1 MRKLF
6 LSALLAA
13 VMTAALAGAAQAA
26 TVKVGDNFFNPRAKT
41 VSVGSKVKFKW
52 VGRRRHNV
60 VKVGG
65 PGGRLASGVTNRGG
79 VNLAKRFGK
88 RGTYKFICTL
98 HPSQMRF
105 TLKVR

>member
-13 VMTAALAGAAQAA
+13 VMTAALAGAAQGA
-26 TVKVGDNFFNPRAKT
+26 TVKVGDNFFNPRAKK
-41 VSVGSKVKFKW
+41 VGVGTKVKFKW
-52 VGRRRHNV
+52 VGRHRHNV
-60 VKVGG
+60 VKVSG
-65 PGGRLASGVTNRGG
+65 PGGRLASGVTDDNG
-79 VNLAKRFGK
+79 VNLAKRFGR

-98 HPSQMRF
+98 HPTQMRF